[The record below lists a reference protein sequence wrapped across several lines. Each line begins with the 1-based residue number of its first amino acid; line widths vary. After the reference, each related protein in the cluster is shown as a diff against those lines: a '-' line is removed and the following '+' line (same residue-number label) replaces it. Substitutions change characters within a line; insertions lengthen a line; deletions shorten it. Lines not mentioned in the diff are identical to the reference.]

1 MTVVRTG
8 ERTASLGG
16 AGVLSSLTVPGR
28 APMDRATAN
37 MGRKASRSW
46 PIVGSPRE
54 LRYPAGGAAEC
65 ERIAHWVMPHA
76 DNRQRS
82 SGVISHAD
90 VARHLRAFAMTLLAN
105 LHAHRKAPTLA
116 AEAKRIDKIQRM
128 AVTLQR
134 LLRADDGAHGLVR
147 RAALATATFK
157 QMPTGDYEFVG
168 GPEAITEPLQALADA
183 AAEASAF
190 LDSQARGGRGQ
201 GNLHVRLHDEPRVYL
216 CSQCA
221 WLLRECRGED
231 QAPIRTEGEGD
242 VAKLARMV
250 WRYATGIEP
259 NDDLFTHAATEGAK
273 AARDGTWR
281 QKGSAL
287 SHWSIGQRKSD

>member
-1 MTVVRTG
+1 M
-8 ERTASLGG
+8 A
-16 AGVLSSLTVPGR
+16 
-28 APMDRATAN
+28 
-37 MGRKASRSW
+37 
-46 PIVGSPRE
+46 
-54 LRYPAGGAAEC
+54 
-65 ERIAHWVMPHA
+65 
-76 DNRQRS
+76 
-82 SGVISHAD
+82 
-90 VARHLRAFAMTLLAN
+90 LLAN
-105 LHAHRKAPTLA
+105 LHAHRKASTLA
-116 AEAKRIDKIQRM
+116 AEAERIDKIRRM
-128 AVTLQR
+128 AATLQR
-134 LLRADDGAHGLVR
+134 LLKADDGAHGLMR

-157 QMPTGDYEFVG
+157 QTPAEDYEFVG
-168 GPEAITEPLQALADA
+168 GPEAITKPLQALAQA
-183 AAEASAF
+183 AAEAGAF

-242 VAKLARMV
+242 VAKLARMI

-281 QKGSAL
+281 QKDSAL